1 MKVIALE
8 LCSMVNICINFTLVL
23 VTGTNK
29 SEVNVSSLTTTEN
42 SLVNGNN
49 DEEV

>member
-1 MKVIALE
+1 MLD
-8 LCSMVNICINFTLVL
+8 ICINFTLVL

-29 SEVNVSSLTTTEN
+29 NEVNVSSITTTED